1 MDQLRKERLELAAQA
16 KGITDA
22 ARTAVRALSD
32 DEKKSLDSILARV
45 ANIDTEIKAAEENEA
60 RVNAINAM
68 FAGDAGERVEGGA
81 KGGEAVEAKTV
92 GEHFVKHMQAAGIK
106 SLRRGLE
113 FGAPEVKAATDTHV
127 TGGPA
132 GFYEPWLVD
141 RQLSGG
147 VRPVRENPVV
157 GDLISWGSTNAQMIE
172 YLEYPANMLEGSA
185 GFVNEGGSK
194 PQVHIKEPVWRNDP
208 VREVAVHWRMTDD
221 MAEDLAFVV
230 SEIND
235 QLVYNFADVEASAIL
250 RGNGTAP
257 NLLGILNRSGIQHA
271 KAGANP
277 AEMAD
282 NLFKALQSV
291 QTASGTPADG
301 IVINPVDYQNLRLMK
316 DSNGQYFAGGIFNTN
331 YGSQGLQWQ
340 PPLWGVKTVVSNS
353 AEVGKPIVGAW
364 KLAKGYRKGGL
375 KVESTNS
382 HLDDFTNDRI
392 TLRMREKIGLAVRR
406 PSGFVVL
413 DLPNA

>member
-16 KGITDA
+16 KGIADA
-22 ARTAVRALSD
+22 ARNGVRELTG

-45 ANIDTEIKAAEENEA
+45 NNIDAEIKAAEEQEA
-60 RVNAINAM
+60 RVNALNAM
-68 FAGDAGERVEGGA
+68 FADALHGGGEGGA
-81 KGGEAVEAKTV
+81 KGGEAIEAETV

-127 TGGPA
+127 TGGPT
-132 GFYEPWLVD
+132 GFYEPWLVERRLD
-141 RQLSGG
+141 GG

-157 GDLISWGSTNAQMIE
+157 GDLISWGLTSAQMIE
-172 YLEYPANMLEGSA
+172 YLEYPANLLEGSA

-194 PQVHIKEPVWRNDP
+194 PQVHITEPVWRSDP

-221 MAEDLAFVV
+221 MAEDLPFVV
-230 SEIND
+230 SEINR
-235 QLVYNFADVEASAIL
+235 QLVYNFADVEGNAIL

-257 NLLGILNRSGIQHA
+257 NLLGILNRSGVQHA
-271 KAGANP
+271 KAGATP

-282 NLFKALQSV
+282 NLFKALQAV
-291 QTASGTPADG
+291 QTASGVPADG

-316 DSNGQYFAGGIFNTN
+316 DANGQYFAGGIFNTN

-353 AEVGKPIVGAW
+353 AAVGKPIVGAW
-364 KLAKGYRKGGL
+364 KQAQGLRKGGL

-392 TLRMREKIGLAVRR
+392 TIRMREKIGLRVER
-406 PSGFVVL
+406 PAAFVVL